1 MKSDGRGPLALS
13 LLSQKRL
20 IDTLCGGLAGVALL
34 AIMLLTLVDVLGR
47 KWLSQSVPGALEL
60 TEILMV
66 VVIFAALPL
75 VSWHGEHVVF
85 DALDSLLPAW
95 LRRLQQAVVD
105 TLCCAALAGLAWLL
119 WHKAAAMS
127 SYGDTT
133 AQLKLPL
140 GLFVQLMAGLCGL
153 TALVHGLLV
162 LRPAAHPVTA
172 IDTPTDS
179 ATSAAGRVA

>member
-75 VSWHGEHVVF
+75 VSQRGEHVVF
-85 DALDSLLPAW
+85 DSLDNYLPTGLLK
-95 LRRLQQAVVD
+95 LQAVAIHLV
-105 TLCCAALAGLAWLL
+105 CATMMLGLAYLMWRT
-119 WHKAAAMS
+119 AGQFAQN
-127 SYGDTT
+127 GETT
-133 AQLKLPL
+133 AQLKFAKAPFIY
-140 GLFVQLMAGLCGL
+140 GMSVMCAIAGLVHV
-153 TALVHGLLV
+153 ALIY
-162 LRPAAHPVTA
+162 RPAQALQEGEG
-172 IDTPTDS
+172 
-179 ATSAAGRVA
+179 AAL